1 MKIVRIIKNYLPES
15 QCAELNRWVRTAIA
29 SNWLGKGITTT
40 GDYKD
45 IYRQPAEL
53 RYTSRMYAHQ
63 FEYPQLVRDLH
74 AQIENEFDLTDWHL
88 PVHEHGR
95 DGVVVSAT
103 QPGGDVYLHR
113 DGTLPDKQVLRC
125 NILTQATAGGRIWVA
140 DQSYELQQG
149 DMMQYLVS
157 RHEHRVEPVQ
167 GNPGD
172 LRIMWMFGWYVD
184 GDVWE
189 KRIQ

>member
-1 MKIVRIIKNYLPES
+1 
-15 QCAELNRWVRTAIA
+15 
-29 SNWLGKGITTT
+29 
-40 GDYKD
+40 
-45 IYRQPAEL
+45 
-53 RYTSRMYAHQ
+53 MYADQ

-74 AQIENEFDLTDWHL
+74 AQIETKFNLTQWHD

-95 DGVVVSAT
+95 DAVVVSAT
-103 QPGGDVYLHR
+103 QPGGDVYLHK
-113 DGTLPDKQVLRC
+113 DSTAYGKEVLRC
-125 NILTQATAGGRIWVA
+125 NILSSATLGGCIWVGNK
-140 DQSYELQQG
+140 SYELEQG

-157 RHEHRVEPVQ
+157 RHEHRVETVQ

-189 KRIQ
+189 NRIQ